1 MRKNRVFIAMI
12 AMALVVG
19 IAQIGIAE
27 ELLKVVELK
36 GGVLVKI
43 YPSTDWAAAA
53 AGQVLNPKDSIKTQ
67 ETGGVVLEFP
77 DKSSMTLKQDSEL
90 SVEDLLWTPAELK
103 VSLILSTGQLRTIL
117 QKLGPKS
124 EFKVK
129 TPSAVCGARGSIF
142 YIIVIGML
150 TRLFVEDGL
159 MQFINNVSG
168 NLRMW
173 APACR
178 PTQATT
184 EPFHRRPKL
193 RTMTRIR
200 SPRDGTRGWLPSPMP
215 SRKAVAEK
223 IPMRSR
229 RREDARPDCD
239 MRGCSEEGSRH
250 NGIVESRVRFSSA
263 PPISVF

>member
-1 MRKNRVFIAMI
+1 MRRGPMRKNRVFIAMI

-36 GGVLVKI
+36 GGVLVKT

-90 SVEDLLWTPAELK
+90 SVEDLLWTPAEQK
-103 VSLILSTGQLRTIL
+103 VNLSLSTGQLRTIL

-159 MQFINNVSG
+159 MEFINTMSG
-168 NLRMW
+168 ESQDVGAGMSSN
-173 APACR
+173 
-178 PTQATT
+178 T
-184 EPFHRRPKL
+184 
-193 RTMTRIR
+193 
-200 SPRDGTRGWLPSPMP
+200 SDDGTVSPPAETSDDDKNTFTTGWDEGL
-215 SRKAVAEK
+215 VAE
-223 IPMRSR
+223 PYA
-229 RREDARPDCD
+229 EP
-239 MRGCSEEGSRH
+239 E
-250 NGIVESRVRFSSA
+250 
-263 PPISVF
+263 